1 MTPDP
6 KALPAK
12 RTAGTVALMT
22 ALLAACVAFQLNAS
36 MLSPALVTMARELR
50 TDEAG
55 TGLSQTVF
63 FTACAMFSLF
73 LPRFS
78 DIVGRRRVLLWMLVV
93 LTAGSVLAA
102 LAPNIVVLDVART
115 VQGVSGPVVQIS
127 LLTLRSE
134 ITDPRRFGTLMGVVT
149 AVNGGV
155 AGVDAI
161 AGGWLASTFGFRS
174 IFWTIAVVAVLAVVA
189 VAVACP
195 ESRPSAG
202 TPMDWP
208 GVPPLVLS
216 AAALLFAVEQAKKP
230 SSADW
235 PLTAALLAVAVLS
248 FAAFWKIE
256 KGSRHPLVRI
266 GDLKQR
272 ATWAPLLTTLLTL
285 IGVFAIIN
293 GVLISFVQNEHA
305 GFGMEAGVASLLFL
319 TPVALVGWLVG
330 PFTGRLAPV
339 VGYGRMLRWGLLGS
353 TGVLTLM
360 ALVGV
365 HSTPVMIACTVLL
378 GITYAG
384 TANIILNLLGV
395 VLAPKD
401 HPGFLPG
408 LISAAFGLGAGLSF
422 ALLSAVQVTG
432 SPQGSSSAGGYVAA
446 MLTGAAV
453 LAAAYAASFLI
464 PRPRAAEIPATP
476 GPGSAAPLAE
486 TSP

>member
-1 MTPDP
+1 M
-6 KALPAK
+6 A
-12 RTAGTVALMT
+12 

-55 TGLSQTVF
+55 TGLSQTAY
-63 FTACAMFSLF
+63 FTACAVFSLF

-78 DIVGRRRVLLWMLVV
+78 DIAGRRRVLLWMLAV
-93 LTAGSVLAA
+93 LTAGSAGAA
-102 LAPNIVVLDVART
+102 LAPNIAVLDIARV

-134 ITDPRRFGTLMGVVT
+134 ISEPRRFGTLMGVIT
-149 AVNGGV
+149 AVNGGI
-155 AGVDAI
+155 AGVDAL
-161 AGGWLASTFGFRS
+161 AGGWLASNFGFRS
-174 IFWTIAVVAVLAVVA
+174 VFWTIAAFAALAVAA
-189 VAVACP
+189 VALGCP

-208 GVPPLVLS
+208 GVPPLVVT
-216 AAALLFAVEQAKKP
+216 AAALLLAVDEAKKLG
-230 SSADW
+230 AANW
-235 PLTAALLAVAVLS
+235 PLAAGLLAVAALA
-248 FAAFWKIE
+248 FAAFWRIE
-256 KGSRHPLVRI
+256 KRSRHPLVRI

-272 ATWAPLLTTLLTL
+272 ASWAPLLTTLLTL
-285 IGVFAIIN
+285 IGVFALVN
-293 GVLISFVQNEHA
+293 GVLISFAQNRHA
-305 GFGMEAGVASLLFL
+305 GFGMDPGTASLLFL
-319 TPVALVGWLVG
+319 TPLALVGWLVG

-339 VGYGRMLRWGLLGS
+339 LGYGRMLRWGLAGS
-353 TGVLTLM
+353 VAVVVVM

-365 HSTPVMIACTVLL
+365 HARPVMIGCALLL
-378 GITYAG
+378 GVTYAG
-384 TANIILNLLGV
+384 MANIILNLLGV
-395 VLAPKD
+395 VLAPRD

-432 SPQGSSSAGGYVAA
+432 SPAGSSSDGGYVAA

-464 PRPRAAEIPATP
+464 PRPRAAEVPPADE
-476 GPGSAAPLAE
+476 PGSAPAPAAR
-486 TSP
+486 TAP

>member
-1 MTPDP
+1 MAPDP
-6 KALPAK
+6 TAPPTKK
-12 RTAGTVALMT
+12 TAGTVALMT

-50 TDEAG
+50 TDEAA
-55 TGLSQTVF
+55 TGLSQTAF

-78 DIVGRRRVLLWMLVV
+78 DIAGRRRVLLGMLVV

-102 LAPNIVVLDVART
+102 LAPNIVVLDIARV

-134 ITDPRRFGTLMGVVT
+134 VSDPKRFGTLMGVVT

-155 AGVDAI
+155 AGVDAL

-174 IFWTIAVVAVLAVVA
+174 VFWTIAVVALLAVAA
-189 VAVACP
+189 VALGCP

-208 GVPPLVLS
+208 GVPPLVVS
-216 AAALLFAVEQAKKP
+216 AAALLLAVEQAKKLG
-230 SSADW
+230 SANW
-235 PLTAALLAVAVLS
+235 ALTAGLLAVAVLS

-266 GDLKQR
+266 SDLTQR
-272 ATWAPLLTTLLTL
+272 ATWAPLATTLLTL

-305 GFGMEAGVASLLFL
+305 GFGMGASVASLLFL
-319 TPVALVGWLVG
+319 TPIALVGWLVG

-353 TGVLTLM
+353 TVVVTVMG
-360 ALVGV
+360 LVGV
-365 HSTPVMIACTVLL
+365 HSMPVMITCTILL

-432 SPQGSSSAGGYVAA
+432 SPHGSSSTAGYAAA
-446 MLTGAAV
+446 MLCGAVV
-453 LAAAYAASFLI
+453 LACAYALSFLI
-464 PRPRAAEIPATP
+464 PRPRTAEIPTP
-476 GPGSAAPLAE
+476 GANPK
-486 TSP
+486 